1 MVRNMELK
9 HLMKNAGIIGAGGA
23 GFPSYAKLAEGADT
37 LLINGAECEP
47 LLYTDYMILKR
58 ELSTVL
64 TGINA
69 VLDGTGIARAVLAVK
84 AHTAKRL
91 SYSDDERL
99 DERITVKV
107 LPDIYPIGDEVSLIY
122 ESLGRLVNPASLPI
136 TVGVIVYN
144 VETMYNLG
152 RAIRRS
158 EPVIDKW
165 ITVGGDIDRA
175 IVTRVPLGT
184 PIEELFAELGIE
196 VDEDHT
202 VIDGG
207 PSMGKI
213 VNHTRASVTKTTKGI
228 LILPNNIQAIE
239 AKKINEKMAVARAET
254 ACCQCTR
261 CTDMCP
267 RALLGYPLEPHKMV
281 RTAMQAAVTLPQM
294 VISATL
300 CCGCGICE
308 SLACSQGISPKAVIN
323 NYKAVLAKNGM
334 RFMTRRGTE
343 VTPEREWRMIPS
355 EKWMAT
361 LGVARFDKLPT
372 YIGELNNF
380 TRVELSLN
388 KHIGAPSIPTVRD
401 GDFVKRGELVAESA
415 DGLSVP
421 QHASMDGRVT
431 IGHRKIIIDR

>member
-1 MVRNMELK
+1 MELK
-9 HLMKNAGIIGAGGA
+9 SLMKAAGIIGAGGA

-47 LLYTDYMILKR
+47 LLYTDFYILKR
-58 ELSTVL
+58 ELSYVL
-64 TGINA
+64 SGINA
-69 VLDGTGIARAVLAVK
+69 VLDGTNIPRAVLAVK

-91 SYSDDERL
+91 SYSDGEML
-99 DERITVKV
+99 DERVKVRV
-107 LPDIYPIGDEVSLIY
+107 LPDVYPIGDEVSLIY
-122 ESLGRLVNPASLPI
+122 ESLGRLVDPGSLPL

-152 RAIRRS
+152 RYVRLG
-158 EPVIDKW
+158 EPVMDKWLTVSGAIDKA
-165 ITVGGDIDRA
+165 V
-175 IVTRVPLGT
+175 VVRVPIGT
-184 PIEELFAELGIE
+184 GIDALLETLGIE
-196 VDEDHT
+196 LNEGFS

-213 VNHTRASVTKTTKGI
+213 INPHRTSVTKTTKAI
-228 LILPNNIQAIE
+228 LILPNTTVAVE
-239 AKKINEKMAVARAET
+239 SKLINEKAAVARAET

-281 RTAMQAAVTLPQM
+281 RTAMGAAEALPQM

-308 SLACSQGISPKAVIN
+308 SIACSQGISPKAVIN

-334 RFMTRRGTE
+334 RFFTKNPATVTE
-343 VTPEREWRMIPS
+343 EREYRMIPS
-355 EKWMAT
+355 DRWMGA
-361 LGVARFDKLPT
+361 LGVARYDKVPS
-372 YIGELNNF
+372 YIG
-380 TRVELSLN
+380 TLSDFDRFEISLAR
-388 KHIGAPSIPTVRD
+388 HIGAPSIPTVKD
-401 GDFVKRGELVAESA
+401 GDRVKRGELIAEAA

-421 QHASMDGRVT
+421 QHASADGVVT
-431 IGHRKIIIDR
+431 LDKRKIIIDR